1 MKKNPN
7 YAKMLS
13 SALRNSHTIE
23 GTPTQDSSLNKQKH
37 RKAMLRM
44 RLFLQ
49 EISSNILWKKYLI
62 DFKKSFI
69 DSERHNKNK

>member
-49 EISSNILWKKYLI
+49 EISSNIL
-62 DFKKSFI
+62 
-69 DSERHNKNK
+69 

>member
-1 MKKNPN
+1 MYHQFKINSTQYEKNPN

-44 RLFLQ
+44 MLFLQ
-49 EISSNILWKKYLI
+49 ERKVTFSQ
-62 DFKKSFI
+62 KSI
-69 DSERHNKNK
+69 